1 MPKMS
6 KEADINCRDAARAF
20 RRRTGHD
27 AAESRINV
35 YAVNTCEMCE
45 T

>member
-1 MPKMS
+1 MPKTG
-6 KEADINCRDAARAF
+6 KEADINYRDAALAV
-20 RRRTGHD
+20 RRGTGRN

-35 YAVNTCEMCE
+35 YAANTREMCE

>member
-1 MPKMS
+1 MPYVR
-6 KEADINCRDAARAF
+6 KEADINCCHAALAF
-20 RRRTGHD
+20 RRGIGCD

-35 YAVNTCEMCE
+35 YAANTSEMCE

>member
-6 KEADINCRDAARAF
+6 KEADTNSRDAALAF
-20 RRRTGHD
+20 RRGTGRD

-35 YAVNTCEMCE
+35 YAANAREMCE

>member
-1 MPKMS
+1 MPKTGN
-6 KEADINCRDAARAF
+6 EADINYRDAALAL
-20 RRRTGHD
+20 RRGAGRD

-35 YAVNTCEMCE
+35 YAVNTREMCE

>member
-1 MPKMS
+1 MPKTG
-6 KEADINCRDAARAF
+6 KEADINRSDAALAF
-20 RRRTGHD
+20 RHGTGHD

-35 YAVNTCEMCE
+35 YAANTSEMCE